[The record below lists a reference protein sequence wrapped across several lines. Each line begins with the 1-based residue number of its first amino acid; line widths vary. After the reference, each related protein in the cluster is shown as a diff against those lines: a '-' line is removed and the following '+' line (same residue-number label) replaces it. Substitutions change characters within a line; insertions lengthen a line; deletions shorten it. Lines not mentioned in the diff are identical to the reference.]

1 MGSFKNGACEEG
13 ESVLWG
19 QTCTPTCSSG
29 APSSTAK
36 IFCPSGT
43 GESPPDNGWWGH
55 CGVGPACAKLEIG
68 VDVTCTMDNSNNA
81 TDKTTDNSN
90 NDQTTTTADV
100 GVSTTNADGGVSNG
114 AARTAASGVLLA
126 MLHGIAA

>member
-1 MGSFKNGACEEG
+1 MGKNGACEEG

-29 APSSTAK
+29 APSSTDA
-36 IFCPSGT
+36 ILCPSGT
-43 GESPPDNGWWGH
+43 GSSPPDNGWWSH
-55 CGVGPACAKLEIG
+55 CGVGLACAKLEIG
-68 VDVTCTMDNSNNA
+68 ADVTC
-81 TDKTTDNSN
+81 TTDNSN
-90 NDQTTTTADV
+90 NNSNNTADTSSNDQTTTTADV
-100 GVSTTNADGGVSNG
+100 GVSTTTTAEGAVSNG